1 MFIYRTKM
9 HLRHTDATGVLFFP
23 EQFKFTSE
31 AFEEF
36 LIYRGVSLKALID
49 SPYLLPVVHTEA
61 DYKAPLQIGD
71 VIEISVQVVKLGISS
86 VTLHYELHQEKGVEV
101 GTVQTVHVAI
111 DKATWKA
118 VPLPHSL
125 RQVFAIQ

>member
-1 MFIYRTKM
+1 MFIYRAKM

-36 LIYRGVSLKALID
+36 LIHRGISLKALID
-49 SPYLLPVVHTEA
+49 SPYLIPVAHTEA

-71 VIEISVQVVKLGISS
+71 LIEISLQVLKLGTSS
-86 VTLHYELHQEKGVEV
+86 VTLHYTLRNEKGIEV
-101 GTVQTVHVAI
+101 GTVQTVHVVI
-111 DKATWKA
+111 DKQAWKA
-118 VPLPHSL
+118 VPFPDFL
-125 RQVFAIQ
+125 RQVFDVK